1 MVDNLYEEELKDII
15 SCDEAETR
23 QLLKAIADG
32 DDYAKNRLVEGNL
45 KRVLDVVGQY
55 CQVKVPISD
64 LIQEGNMALTMA
76 VYNLK
81 SEVARQLAL
90 EISEI
95 SLFTNYIDEKIKNAV
110 DMLLEEENE
119 SEELK
124 NSLATKINV
133 MNEVVSR
140 LTKELDRQPTIRE
153 LSQKMKMDEEEVK
166 ELMQM
171 ALNAANNTISQK

>member
-1 MVDNLYEEELKDII
+1 
-15 SCDEAETR
+15 
-23 QLLKAIADG
+23 
-32 DDYAKNRLVEGNL
+32 
-45 KRVLDVVGQY
+45 
-55 CQVKVPISD
+55 
-64 LIQEGNMALTMA
+64 MALTMA

-140 LTKELDRQPTIRE
+140 FTKELDRQPTIRE